1 MPCPPRNLL
10 KWKCKEATMRTRM
23 VALTAG
29 LFVALPGVALAAEQ
43 AGSGDLL
50 VAVNTLTGV
59 RRSITTEN
67 IVTEAPQR
75 RILRD

>member
-1 MPCPPRNLL
+1 MAN
-10 KWKCKEATMRTRM
+10 T
-23 VALTAG
+23 G
-29 LFVALPGVALAAEQ
+29 LSFDQPLNDGEQ
-43 AGSGDLL
+43 AGLRSRGVLQNEEVAVRAGDLL

>member
-1 MPCPPRNLL
+1 MTINS
-10 KWKCKEATMRTRM
+10 
-23 VALTAG
+23 G
-29 LFVALPGVALAAEQ
+29 LSFDQPLNDVEQ
-43 AGSGDLL
+43 ASLRSRGVLQTEEVAVRAGDLL

-59 RRSITTEN
+59 RRAITNEN

>member
-1 MPCPPRNLL
+1 MANSGLSFDQPLPDGEQVGLRSRGVLQN
-10 KWKCKEATMRTRM
+10 EE
-23 VALTAG
+23 VAVRA
-29 LFVALPGVALAAEQ
+29 
-43 AGSGDLL
+43 GDLL

-67 IVTEAPQR
+67 IVTEAPVR

>member
-1 MPCPPRNLL
+1 MANH
-10 KWKCKEATMRTRM
+10 
-23 VALTAG
+23 G
-29 LFVALPGVALAAEQ
+29 LSFDQPLPDSEQ
-43 AGSGDLL
+43 AGLRSRGVLQNEEVAVRAGDLL
-50 VAVNTLTGV
+50 IAVNTLTGV

>member
-1 MPCPPRNLL
+1 MANS
-10 KWKCKEATMRTRM
+10 
-23 VALTAG
+23 G
-29 LFVALPGVALAAEQ
+29 LSFDQPLPDHEQHGLRSRGVLQTEEVTVRA
-43 AGSGDLL
+43 GDLL

-67 IVTEAPQR
+67 IVTEAPVR

>member
-1 MPCPPRNLL
+1 MAINSGLSFDQP
-10 KWKCKEATMRTRM
+10 
-23 VALTAG
+23 LTD
-29 LFVALPGVALAAEQ
+29 VEQ
-43 AGSGDLL
+43 ASLRSRGVLQTEEVAVRAGDLL

-59 RRSITTEN
+59 RRAITNEN

>member
-1 MPCPPRNLL
+1 
-10 KWKCKEATMRTRM
+10 
-23 VALTAG
+23 
-29 LFVALPGVALAAEQ
+29 
-43 AGSGDLL
+43 L

-59 RRSITTEN
+59 RRAITNEN

>member
-1 MPCPPRNLL
+1 MANS
-10 KWKCKEATMRTRM
+10 
-23 VALTAG
+23 G
-29 LFVALPGVALAAEQ
+29 LSFDQPLADGEQ
-43 AGSGDLL
+43 AGLRSRGVLQNEEVSVRAGDLL

-67 IVTEAPQR
+67 IVTEAPVR